1 MALPTVERITNEYL
15 YKNDQVIDN
24 RLNEN
29 LISQKG
35 TTISVDKKE
44 FMKGPGRFVNASD
57 FSIVSAFFTQKNDIV
72 AMNREEAI
80 LSNLAEGEYS
90 KQEILKILGYID
102 SNGKGIN
109 GMFAGANKT
118 LGFYDDGKDDLLERA
133 YVWNSTSYKISDTA
147 RFIINKNG
155 ERRIEGFGIEPGR
168 VDKSGEMIDDFD
180 FVGGGWSNLVNPGL
194 ETVIDPSGIGKTVT
208 ITFTGKIDTYTLT
221 STAFEKEK
229 DKKSYRSLFNGASN
243 YIHLNRL
250 INKLW
255 DSGSIKHLY
264 QGKPIIYG
272 SADEN
277 GKGKNDVIS
286 GTKIIRKILG
296 KEVTIDIS
304 NPKVEKGS
312 LNLLGLS
319 INGSD
324 IIGGTS
330 SASNFAKL
338 DNPLSEY
345 VKNGIAYVTGDGDD
359 RITGTNNNDLFL
371 GGDGNDIL
379 IGKGGDDEL
388 YGGRGNDVLYGD
400 YATDSASSSSS
411 SSTFSTGY
419 TADNNRTFSTSSYSS
434 SSSAS
439 SSSNESS
446 NGAGND
452 ILNGGAGN
460 DILNGGEGYDKYY
473 IGDKDVIIDSD
484 GVGEIHCLRKD
495 YQMKTAEDLK
505 KENERGIHI
514 PRFNPQGLPPGQVF
528 TRLYALHFDFGN
540 GNPNGETNKL
550 FGFLEKVD
558 DGNGSALFTLKD
570 SAEKVIYYFDV
581 EQPRMVDVKRIDK
594 TAFKPYVSTFYWNG
608 LQSRV
613 MTAKRLTI
621 TEADT
626 GHKVVIN
633 NFINGML
640 NIGLTDVEVYDGTHS
655 RIYRNQARQNSGG
668 GWGGN
673 HQAGVR
679 GRGADMDSGSGNS
692 SGSDNSTGTG
702 NRNHGGNPD
711 RSSPNPNRPSP
722 NQGGRHYEVYDPLVL
737 DLDGDGLETL
747 SADGHRGALFDHDGD
762 GIRTATGWLKSDDGF
777 LVYDR
782 NNDGKIN
789 DLTELFSERFASN
802 TPHGFAAL
810 SSLDSNH
817 DGKVDALDEQF
828 SRLKVWRDLNE
839 DGQSSPE
846 ELFTLSQLNI
856 RALYT
861 HFEAQDQWQG
871 GNHLTHL
878 GQYETEEGHRHAMG
892 DINFGYQPF
901 YSQFIDKLT
910 LTEEQKAA
918 INLPGVGNVRDLRE
932 AATLSPKLAEL
943 LSRYRNVTTKA
954 EQQALLP
961 ELIEAWAKTGKGYQ
975 TYGKALAKTTEY
987 SLPTGGSEGHSDS
1000 LSTNDDIQILR
1011 VTPQELE
1018 SIRQA
1023 KHDPAVM
1030 QRFEANKHK
1039 IATLN
1044 TLYHLNIQQ
1053 LYYTTDGDIDYITDK
1068 VNRMYEQTLELAYR
1082 SLLSQTRL
1090 APYFEHLTA
1099 VSQGTTPKTAEKLI
1113 ALFDAKFKQSPEA
1126 ALTDLAEFLSLLPQP
1141 RAWAEGLVL
1150 LQRYTAYAKAQG
1162 IYAAWQRDNQ
1172 ATLNVLTDIG
1182 FRFGSKGT
1190 DAADVFISHDES
1202 STVKGEDGDDTF
1214 IGGKGN
1220 DVLNGSYGAD
1230 TYIFAKGHGQ
1240 DVISEYDT
1248 YQSGKQD
1255 TLRFTDVNYN
1265 DVRFRRENDDLIL
1278 FGYHG
1283 DDRITIRNFYNNDY
1297 YQIENFQ
1304 FADRTLSLEDMRRE
1318 GINFVGTEGEDE
1330 LTDAHDVNEVSFF
1343 TGGKGND
1350 VLDGSYGADTYIF
1363 TKGHGQDV
1371 ISEYDTYQ
1379 SGKQDTLRFT
1389 DVNYNDVRFRREN
1402 DDLILFGYHGND
1414 RITIRNF
1421 YYDDY
1426 YQIENFQ
1433 FADRTL
1439 SLAELKTIGMPL
1451 MGTYGDDE
1459 IQDWDS
1465 NAVIH
1470 GGDGNDRIYAHD
1482 GDDTLIGGKGNDLL
1496 DGSYGADTYIFAKG
1510 HGQDVISEYDTYQ
1523 SGKQDRILFEHIN
1536 RPDELWFSREGDDL
1550 TIKEWHGE
1558 ESLTIKDWYAHEYYQ
1573 VEQIQL
1579 ADGKSLNLSQL
1590 DKLIEAM
1597 AGFERE
1603 RSGDITRMPSNEV
1616 QTYLDKIAV
1625 SSYWG

>member
-1 MALPTVERITNEYL
+1 MNHYNTKVGKDIISIDEMLSKYL
-15 YKNDQVIDN
+15 WNQTKAPSPSELNDDRFI
-24 RLNEN
+24 REN
-29 LISQKG
+29 NVKG
-35 TTISVDKKE
+35 TPLNIDTNTY
-44 FMKGPGRFVNASD
+44 MQTGPGRFVSAADVPLFQDFFNADLAAGTYTHAEIWKKLRPTLKDKVQNLYIKDVSQYYTGIGSPD
-57 FSIVSAFFTQKNDIV
+57 YITRAFIFGSTKFAIDLSQVKYIVNENGKTIQNV
-72 AMNREEAI
+72 
-80 LSNLAEGEYS
+80 
-90 KQEILKILGYID
+90 KILP
-102 SNGKGIN
+102 SQ
-109 GMFAGANKT
+109 
-118 LGFYDDGKDDLLERA
+118 LLSDDPKHKE
-133 YVWNSTSYKISDTA
+133 N
-147 RFIINKNG
+147 
-155 ERRIEGFGIEPGR
+155 
-168 VDKSGEMIDDFD
+168 FD
-180 FVGGGWSNLVNPGL
+180 FEGAGELINFLNSHF
-194 ETVIDPSGIGKTVT
+194 EKVIDPSGIGRLVP
-208 ITFTGKIDTYTLT
+208 IEFTNAQNVQAENINEEQFRQLVNR
-221 STAFEKEK
+221 KELL
-229 DKKSYRSLFNGASN
+229 SY
-243 YIHLNRL
+243 
-250 INKLW
+250 
-255 DSGSIKHLY
+255 D
-264 QGKPIIYG
+264 
-272 SADEN
+272 D
-277 GKGKNDVIS
+277 
-286 GTKIIRKILG
+286 
-296 KEVTIDIS
+296 
-304 NPKVEKGS
+304 
-312 LNLLGLS
+312 S
-319 INGSD
+319 INHAELAAYLLRIEEKIFFSPSTLNKDSEGRRVIYDGQNENEINVEDFLKKLNSLDRISD
-324 IIGGTS
+324 KARAWIKAFTDNAGYSLIGG
-330 SASNFAKL
+330 N
-338 DNPLSEY
+338 
-345 VKNGIAYVTGDGDD
+345 GDD
-359 RITGTNNNDLFL
+359 KLVASKLNDLL
-371 GGDGNDIL
+371 KGGDGNDIL

-434 SSSAS
+434 SSSSASSSSS

-446 NGAGND
+446 NSSGND

-460 DILNGGEGYDKYY
+460 DILNGGKGYDTYY
-473 IGDKDVIIDSD
+473 IGDNDVIIDSD
-484 GVGEIHCLRKD
+484 GVGEIHFLRKD

-505 KENERGIHI
+505 KENDI
-514 PRFNPQGLPPGQVF
+514 NPQGIPPGWEVTQRF
-528 TRLYALHFDFGN
+528 YYRHFDFGN
-540 GNPNGETNKL
+540 DNPNAGTNKL
-550 FGFLEKVD
+550 SGFLEKVD

-570 SAEKVIYYFDV
+570 SAGKVIYYFDV
-581 EQPRMVDVKRIDK
+581 EQPRMVDVKEIGK
-594 TAFKPYVSTFYWNG
+594 TAFKPYVSKFHWNSS

-640 NIGLTDVEVYDGTHS
+640 NIGLTDVEVYDGTYS
-655 RIYRNQARQNSGG
+655 IIYRNQARQNSGG

-679 GRGADMDSGSGNS
+679 GQGTDMDSGSGNS

-711 RSSPNPNRPSP
+711 RSSPSPNQPSP
-722 NQGGRHYEVYDPLVL
+722 NQGGRHYELYDPLVL

-828 SRLKVWRDLNE
+828 GRLKVWRDLNE

-892 DINFGYQPF
+892 DINFAYQPF

-918 INLPGVGNVRDLRE
+918 INLQGVGNVRDLRE

-943 LSRYRNVTTKA
+943 LRRYRNVTTKA

-1090 APYFEHLTA
+1090 APYFERLTA
-1099 VSQGTTPKTAEKLI
+1099 TSQGMTPKTAEKLT

-1150 LQRYTAYAKAQG
+1150 LQRYTAYAKEQG
-1162 IYAAWQRDNQ
+1162 IYADWQRDNQ

-1182 FRFGSKGT
+1182 FRFGSEGT

-1220 DVLNGSYGAD
+1220 DVLDGSYGAD
-1230 TYIFAKGHGQ
+1230 TYIFA
-1240 DVISEYDT
+1240 
-1248 YQSGKQD
+1248 
-1255 TLRFTDVNYN
+1255 
-1265 DVRFRRENDDLIL
+1265 
-1278 FGYHG
+1278 
-1283 DDRITIRNFYNNDY
+1283 
-1297 YQIENFQ
+1297 
-1304 FADRTLSLEDMRRE
+1304 
-1318 GINFVGTEGEDE
+1318 
-1330 LTDAHDVNEVSFF
+1330 
-1343 TGGKGND
+1343 
-1350 VLDGSYGADTYIF
+1350 
-1363 TKGHGQDV
+1363 KGHGQDV

-1439 SLAELKTIGMPL
+1439 SLAELKTIGIPL
-1451 MGTYGDDE
+1451 MGTHGDDE

-1482 GDDTLIGGKGNDLL
+1482 GDDTLIGGKGNDVL

-1510 HGQDVISEYDTYQ
+1510 HGQDVITEYDTYQ

-1536 RPDELWFSREGDDL
+1536 RPDELWFSRQGDDL

-1603 RSGDITRMPSNEV
+1603 HSGDITRMPNNEV

>member
-1 MALPTVERITNEYL
+1 MAHKGDVYDNPHDNLPEGTSFAGHLWYVLHRNGKMVRSAGFAPKESKPRYIGKITPLDEESYINSPASLTIQINKQQFELLNKFGDSSGGELGYNARAMGFDTTL
-15 YKNDQVIDN
+15 YDGARNNCVSYVFKA
-24 RLNEN
+24 LE
-29 LISQKG
+29 LIGYPIGNFDPSL
-35 TTISVDKKE
+35 T
-44 FMKGPGRFVNASD
+44 FPVNA
-57 FSIVSAFFTQKNDIV
+57 FY
-72 AMNREEAI
+72 AI
-80 LSNLAEGEYS
+80 RANLAKYGAIEV
-90 KQEILKILGYID
+90 
-102 SNGKGIN
+102 NGNKLSPLFQIRSLVN
-109 GMFAGANKT
+109 QISPEPYVPAGNN
-118 LGFYDDGKDDLLERA
+118 R
-133 YVWNSTSYKISDTA
+133 NYKITGYDGNSD
-147 RFIINKNG
+147 
-155 ERRIEGFGIEPGR
+155 E
-168 VDKSGEMIDDFD
+168 
-180 FVGGGWSNLVNPGL
+180 
-194 ETVIDPSGIGKTVT
+194 
-208 ITFTGKIDTYTLT
+208 
-221 STAFEKEK
+221 
-229 DKKSYRSLFNGASN
+229 
-243 YIHLNRL
+243 IH
-250 INKLW
+250 
-255 DSGSIKHLY
+255 
-264 QGKPIIYG
+264 
-272 SADEN
+272 
-277 GKGKNDVIS
+277 
-286 GTKIIRKILG
+286 
-296 KEVTIDIS
+296 
-304 NPKVEKGS
+304 
-312 LNLLGLS
+312 
-319 INGSD
+319 
-324 IIGGTS
+324 
-330 SASNFAKL
+330 
-338 DNPLSEY
+338 
-345 VKNGIAYVTGDGDD
+345 
-359 RITGTNNNDLFL
+359 

-419 TADNNRTFSTSSYSS
+419 TADNNRTFSTSSDS

-446 NGAGND
+446 SSSGNND

-460 DILNGGEGYDKYY
+460 DILNGGKGYDKYY

-484 GVGEIHCLRKD
+484 GVGEIHFLRKD

-528 TRLYALHFDFGN
+528 TPLYDLHFDFGN
-540 GNPNGETNKL
+540 GNPNGGTNKL

-581 EQPRMVDVKRIDK
+581 EQPRMVDVKRIGK
-594 TAFKPYVSTFYWNG
+594 TAFKPYVSKSYWNG
-608 LQSRV
+608 GLQSHV

-640 NIGLTDVEVYDGTHS
+640 NIGLTDVEVYDGMYS
-655 RIYRNQARQNSGG
+655 RIYLNQARQNSGG

-673 HQAGVR
+673 HQADVR
-679 GRGADMDSGSGNS
+679 GQGADMDSGSGNSSGNS

-702 NRNHGGNPD
+702 NHNHGGNPD

-747 SADGHRGALFDHDGD
+747 SADDHRGALFDHDGD
-762 GIRTATGWLKSDDGF
+762 GIRTATGWLKADDGF

-871 GNHLTHL
+871 SNHLTHL

-918 INLPGVGNVRDLRE
+918 INLQGVGNVRDLRE

-1090 APYFEHLTA
+1090 APYFERLTA
-1099 VSQGTTPKTAEKLI
+1099 TSQGTTPKTAEKLT

-1150 LQRYTAYAKAQG
+1150 LQRYTAYAKEQG

-1182 FRFGSKGT
+1182 FRFGSEGT

-1220 DVLNGSYGAD
+1220 DVLDGSYGAD

-1255 TLRFTDVNYN
+1255 TLRFTDVNYT
-1265 DVRFRRENDDLIL
+1265 DVRFRRENNDLIL
-1278 FGYHG
+1278 FGYH
-1283 DDRITIRNFYNNDY
+1283 DD
-1297 YQIENFQ
+1297 
-1304 FADRTLSLEDMRRE
+1304 
-1318 GINFVGTEGEDE
+1318 
-1330 LTDAHDVNEVSFF
+1330 
-1343 TGGKGND
+1343 
-1350 VLDGSYGADTYIF
+1350 
-1363 TKGHGQDV
+1363 
-1371 ISEYDTYQ
+1371 
-1379 SGKQDTLRFT
+1379 
-1389 DVNYNDVRFRREN
+1389 
-1402 DDLILFGYHGND
+1402 D

-1439 SLAELKTIGMPL
+1439 SLAELKTIGIPL
-1451 MGTYGDDE
+1451 MGTHGDDE

-1482 GDDTLIGGKGNDLL
+1482 GDDTLIGGKGNDVL

-1536 RPDELWFSREGDDL
+1536 RPDELWFSRQGDDL
-1550 TIKEWHGE
+1550 TIKEWHGK

-1597 AGFERE
+1597 AGFERQH
-1603 RSGDITRMPSNEV
+1603 SGDITRMASNEV

>member
-1 MALPTVERITNEYL
+1 MTLPTIERITNRYL
-15 YKNDQVIDN
+15 YKQDEVIDN
-24 RLNEN
+24 RLDDKI
-29 LISQKG
+29 ISRDESS
-35 TTISVDKKE
+35 IEVDKKE

-229 DKKSYRSLFNGASN
+229 DKKSYWSLFNGASN

-319 INGSD
+319 INGSG

-446 NGAGND
+446 NSSGND

-460 DILNGGEGYDKYY
+460 DILNGGKGYDTYY
-473 IGDKDVIIDSD
+473 IGDNDVIIDSD
-484 GVGEIHCLRKD
+484 GVGEIHFLRKD

-528 TRLYALHFDFGN
+528 TLLYDLHFDFGN
-540 GNPNGETNKL
+540 GNPNGGTNKL

-581 EQPRMVDVKRIDK
+581 EQPRMVDVKRIGK
-594 TAFKPYVSTFYWNG
+594 TAFKPYVSKSYWNG
-608 LQSRV
+608 GLQSHV

-640 NIGLTDVEVYDGTHS
+640 NIGLTDVEVYDGMYS
-655 RIYRNQARQNSGG
+655 RIYLNQARQNSGG

-673 HQAGVR
+673 HQADVR
-679 GRGADMDSGSGNS
+679 GQGADMDSGSGNS

-702 NRNHGGNPD
+702 NHNHGGNPD

-747 SADGHRGALFDHDGD
+747 SADDHRGALFDHDGD
-762 GIRTATGWLKSDDGF
+762 GIRTATGWLKADDGF

-871 GNHLTHL
+871 SNHLTHL

-918 INLPGVGNVRDLRE
+918 INLQGVGNVRDLRE

-987 SLPTGGSEGHSDS
+987 SLPTGGSEDHSDS

-1113 ALFDAKFKQSPEA
+1113 ALFEAKFKQSPEA

-1150 LQRYTAYAKAQG
+1150 LQRYTAYAKEQG

-1182 FRFGSKGT
+1182 FRFGSEGT

-1220 DVLNGSYGAD
+1220 DV
-1230 TYIFAKGHGQ
+1230 
-1240 DVISEYDT
+1240 
-1248 YQSGKQD
+1248 
-1255 TLRFTDVNYN
+1255 
-1265 DVRFRRENDDLIL
+1265 
-1278 FGYHG
+1278 
-1283 DDRITIRNFYNNDY
+1283 
-1297 YQIENFQ
+1297 
-1304 FADRTLSLEDMRRE
+1304 
-1318 GINFVGTEGEDE
+1318 
-1330 LTDAHDVNEVSFF
+1330 
-1343 TGGKGND
+1343 
-1350 VLDGSYGADTYIF
+1350 
-1363 TKGHGQDV
+1363 
-1371 ISEYDTYQ
+1371 
-1379 SGKQDTLRFT
+1379 
-1389 DVNYNDVRFRREN
+1389 
-1402 DDLILFGYHGND
+1402 
-1414 RITIRNF
+1414 
-1421 YYDDY
+1421 
-1426 YQIENFQ
+1426 
-1433 FADRTL
+1433 
-1439 SLAELKTIGMPL
+1439 
-1451 MGTYGDDE
+1451 
-1459 IQDWDS
+1459 
-1465 NAVIH
+1465 
-1470 GGDGNDRIYAHD
+1470 
-1482 GDDTLIGGKGNDLL
+1482 L

-1536 RPDELWFSREGDDL
+1536 RPDELWFSRQGDDL
-1550 TIKEWHGE
+1550 TIKEWHGK

-1603 RSGDITRMPSNEV
+1603 HSGDITRMPSNEV

>member
-1 MALPTVERITNEYL
+1 MSDAKYTVTFRMAHKGDVYDNPHDNLPEGTSFAGHLWYVLHRNGKMVRSAGFAPKESKPRYIGKITPLDEESYINSPASLTIQINKQQFELLNKFGDSSGGELGYNARAMGFDTTL
-15 YKNDQVIDN
+15 YDGARNNCVSYVFKA
-24 RLNEN
+24 LE
-29 LISQKG
+29 LIGYPIGNFDPSL
-35 TTISVDKKE
+35 T
-44 FMKGPGRFVNASD
+44 FPVNA
-57 FSIVSAFFTQKNDIV
+57 FY
-72 AMNREEAI
+72 AI
-80 LSNLAEGEYS
+80 RANLAKYGAIEV
-90 KQEILKILGYID
+90 
-102 SNGKGIN
+102 NGNKLSPLFQIRSLVN
-109 GMFAGANKT
+109 QISPEPYVPAGNN
-118 LGFYDDGKDDLLERA
+118 R
-133 YVWNSTSYKISDTA
+133 NYKITGYDGNSD
-147 RFIINKNG
+147 
-155 ERRIEGFGIEPGR
+155 E
-168 VDKSGEMIDDFD
+168 
-180 FVGGGWSNLVNPGL
+180 
-194 ETVIDPSGIGKTVT
+194 
-208 ITFTGKIDTYTLT
+208 
-221 STAFEKEK
+221 
-229 DKKSYRSLFNGASN
+229 
-243 YIHLNRL
+243 IH
-250 INKLW
+250 
-255 DSGSIKHLY
+255 
-264 QGKPIIYG
+264 
-272 SADEN
+272 
-277 GKGKNDVIS
+277 
-286 GTKIIRKILG
+286 
-296 KEVTIDIS
+296 
-304 NPKVEKGS
+304 
-312 LNLLGLS
+312 
-319 INGSD
+319 
-324 IIGGTS
+324 
-330 SASNFAKL
+330 
-338 DNPLSEY
+338 
-345 VKNGIAYVTGDGDD
+345 
-359 RITGTNNNDLFL
+359 

-419 TADNNRTFSTSSYSS
+419 TADNNRTFSTSSDSSSSSS

-446 NGAGND
+446 SSSGNND

-460 DILNGGEGYDKYY
+460 DILNGGKGYDKYY

-484 GVGEIHCLRKD
+484 GVGEIHFLRKD

-528 TRLYALHFDFGN
+528 TPLYDLHFDFGN
-540 GNPNGETNKL
+540 GNPNGGTNKL

-581 EQPRMVDVKRIDK
+581 EQPRMVDVKRIGK
-594 TAFKPYVSTFYWNG
+594 TAFKPYVSKSYWDS
-608 LQSRV
+608 LQSHV

-640 NIGLTDVEVYDGTHS
+640 NIGLTDVEVYDGMYS
-655 RIYRNQARQNSGG
+655 RIYLNQARQNSGG

-673 HQAGVR
+673 HQADVR
-679 GRGADMDSGSGNS
+679 GQGADMDSGSGNSSGNS

-702 NRNHGGNPD
+702 NHNHGGNPD

-918 INLPGVGNVRDLRE
+918 INLQGVGNVRDLRE

-1090 APYFEHLTA
+1090 VPYFEHLTA
-1099 VSQGTTPKTAEKLI
+1099 TSQGTTPKTAEKLT

-1150 LQRYTAYAKAQG
+1150 LQRYTAYAKEQG

-1182 FRFGSKGT
+1182 FRFGSEGT

-1220 DVLNGSYGAD
+1220 DV
-1230 TYIFAKGHGQ
+1230 
-1240 DVISEYDT
+1240 
-1248 YQSGKQD
+1248 
-1255 TLRFTDVNYN
+1255 
-1265 DVRFRRENDDLIL
+1265 
-1278 FGYHG
+1278 
-1283 DDRITIRNFYNNDY
+1283 
-1297 YQIENFQ
+1297 
-1304 FADRTLSLEDMRRE
+1304 
-1318 GINFVGTEGEDE
+1318 
-1330 LTDAHDVNEVSFF
+1330 
-1343 TGGKGND
+1343 
-1350 VLDGSYGADTYIF
+1350 
-1363 TKGHGQDV
+1363 
-1371 ISEYDTYQ
+1371 
-1379 SGKQDTLRFT
+1379 
-1389 DVNYNDVRFRREN
+1389 
-1402 DDLILFGYHGND
+1402 
-1414 RITIRNF
+1414 
-1421 YYDDY
+1421 
-1426 YQIENFQ
+1426 
-1433 FADRTL
+1433 
-1439 SLAELKTIGMPL
+1439 
-1451 MGTYGDDE
+1451 
-1459 IQDWDS
+1459 
-1465 NAVIH
+1465 
-1470 GGDGNDRIYAHD
+1470 
-1482 GDDTLIGGKGNDLL
+1482 L

-1536 RPDELWFSREGDDL
+1536 RPDELWFSRQGDDL

-1603 RSGDITRMPSNEV
+1603 HSGDITRMASNEV

>member
-1 MALPTVERITNEYL
+1 MSHFNTKIG
-15 YKNDQVIDN
+15 KDI
-24 RLNEN
+24 
-29 LISQKG
+29 
-35 TTISVDKKE
+35 ISVDEMLSKYLWNQTKAPSPSE
-44 FMKGPGRFVNASD
+44 LNDDRFIRENNVKGTPLNIDTNTYMQTGPGRFVSAADVPLFQDFFNADLTPGTYTHAEIWKKLRPTVKIVQNSYTKDVSQYYTGIGSPDYVTRAFIFGSTKFTIDLSQVKYVVSESGKHIQNVKFLPTQLLSD
-57 FSIVSAFFTQKNDIV
+57 LPEHKEN
-72 AMNREEAI
+72 
-80 LSNLAEGEYS
+80 
-90 KQEILKILGYID
+90 
-102 SNGKGIN
+102 
-109 GMFAGANKT
+109 
-118 LGFYDDGKDDLLERA
+118 
-133 YVWNSTSYKISDTA
+133 
-147 RFIINKNG
+147 
-155 ERRIEGFGIEPGR
+155 
-168 VDKSGEMIDDFD
+168 FD
-180 FVGGGWSNLVNPGL
+180 FEGGGKLINLINSHFKK
-194 ETVIDPSGIGKTVT
+194 VIDPSGIGRLVP
-208 ITFTGKIDTYTLT
+208 IEFTNAQNVQAENINQEEFRQLVNRKYLLSFFDLQNYKKLPSYFLEIEEKIFFSPSTLNKD
-221 STAFEKEK
+221 SEGRRVIYDGQNENEINVEDFLKKLNSLDRISDKARAWIKAFT
-229 DKKSYRSLFNGASN
+229 DNAGYSL
-243 YIHLNRL
+243 
-250 INKLW
+250 
-255 DSGSIKHLY
+255 
-264 QGKPIIYG
+264 
-272 SADEN
+272 
-277 GKGKNDVIS
+277 
-286 GTKIIRKILG
+286 
-296 KEVTIDIS
+296 
-304 NPKVEKGS
+304 
-312 LNLLGLS
+312 
-319 INGSD
+319 
-324 IIGGTS
+324 IGG
-330 SASNFAKL
+330 N
-338 DNPLSEY
+338 
-345 VKNGIAYVTGDGDD
+345 GDD
-359 RITGTNNNDLFL
+359 KLVASKLNDLL
-371 GGDGNDIL
+371 KGGDGNDIL

-388 YGGRGNDVLYGD
+388 YGGKGNDVLYGD

-446 NGAGND
+446 NSSGND

-460 DILNGGEGYDKYY
+460 DILNGGKGYDTYY
-473 IGDKDVIIDSD
+473 IGDNDVIIDSD
-484 GVGEIHCLRKD
+484 GVGEIHFLRKD

-528 TRLYALHFDFGN
+528 TLLYDLHFDFGN
-540 GNPNGETNKL
+540 GNPNGGTNKL

-581 EQPRMVDVKRIDK
+581 EQPRMVDVKRIGK
-594 TAFKPYVSTFYWNG
+594 TAFKPYVSKSYWNG
-608 LQSRV
+608 GLQSHV

-640 NIGLTDVEVYDGTHS
+640 NIGLTDVEVYDGMYS
-655 RIYRNQARQNSGG
+655 RIYLNQARQNSGG

-673 HQAGVR
+673 HQADVR
-679 GRGADMDSGSGNS
+679 GQGADMDSGSGNS

-702 NRNHGGNPD
+702 NHNHGGNPD

-747 SADGHRGALFDHDGD
+747 SADDHRGALFDHDGD
-762 GIRTATGWLKSDDGF
+762 GIRTATGWLKADDGF

-871 GNHLTHL
+871 SNHLTHL

-918 INLPGVGNVRDLRE
+918 INLQGVGNVRDLRE

-987 SLPTGGSEGHSDS
+987 SLPTGGSEDHSDS

-1099 VSQGTTPKTAEKLI
+1099 VSQGPTPKTAEKLT

-1150 LQRYTAYAKAQG
+1150 LQRYTAYAKEQG

-1182 FRFGSKGT
+1182 FRFGSEGT

-1220 DVLNGSYGAD
+1220 DVLDGSYGAD

-1265 DVRFRRENDDLIL
+1265 DVRFRRENNDLIL

-1283 DDRITIRNFYNNDY
+1283 NDRITIQNFYNNDY

-1318 GINFVGTEGEDE
+1318 GINFVGTEGDDE
-1330 LTDAHDVNEVSFF
+1330 LTDAHDENEVSFF

-1363 TKGHGQDV
+1363 AKGHGQDV

-1389 DVNYNDVRFRREN
+1389 DVNYTDVRFRREN

-1439 SLAELKTIGMPL
+1439 SLAELKTIGIPL
-1451 MGTYGDDE
+1451 MGTDGDDE

-1482 GDDTLIGGKGNDLL
+1482 GDDTLIGGKGNDVL

-1536 RPDELWFSREGDDL
+1536 RPDELWFSRQGDDL

-1597 AGFERE
+1597 AGFERQH
-1603 RSGDITRMPSNEV
+1603 SGDITRMASNEV

>member
-1 MALPTVERITNEYL
+1 MEEKEMALPTVERITNEYL

-24 RLNEN
+24 RLDEN

-180 FVGGGWSNLVNPGL
+180 FIGGGWSNLVNPGL

-229 DKKSYRSLFNGASN
+229 DKKSYWSLFNGASN

-319 INGSD
+319 INGSS

-400 YATDSASSSSS
+400 YTTD
-411 SSTFSTGY
+411 
-419 TADNNRTFSTSSYSS
+419 
-434 SSSAS
+434 SAS

-446 NGAGND
+446 SGSGNND

-460 DILNGGEGYDKYY
+460 DILNGGKGYDTYY
-473 IGDKDVIIDSD
+473 IGDNDVIIDSD
-484 GVGEIHCLRKD
+484 GVGKIHFLRKD

-528 TRLYALHFDFGN
+528 TLLYDLHFDFGN
-540 GNPNGETNKL
+540 GNPNGGTNKL

-581 EQPRMVDVKRIDK
+581 EQPRMVDVKRIGK
-594 TAFKPYVSTFYWNG
+594 TAFKPYVSKSYWNG
-608 LQSRV
+608 GLQSHV

-640 NIGLTDVEVYDGTHS
+640 NIGLTDVEVYDGMYS
-655 RIYRNQARQNSGG
+655 RIYLNQARQNSGG

-673 HQAGVR
+673 HQADVR
-679 GRGADMDSGSGNS
+679 GQGADMDSGSGNS

-702 NRNHGGNPD
+702 NHNHGGNPD

-722 NQGGRHYEVYDPLVL
+722 NQGGRHYEVYDPLAL
-737 DLDGDGLETL
+737 DLDGD
-747 SADGHRGALFDHDGD
+747 
-762 GIRTATGWLKSDDGF
+762 
-777 LVYDR
+777 
-782 NNDGKIN
+782 
-789 DLTELFSERFASN
+789 
-802 TPHGFAAL
+802 
-810 SSLDSNH
+810 
-817 DGKVDALDEQF
+817 
-828 SRLKVWRDLNE
+828 
-839 DGQSSPE
+839 
-846 ELFTLSQLNI
+846 
-856 RALYT
+856 
-861 HFEAQDQWQG
+861 
-871 GNHLTHL
+871 
-878 GQYETEEGHRHAMG
+878 
-892 DINFGYQPF
+892 
-901 YSQFIDKLT
+901 
-910 LTEEQKAA
+910 
-918 INLPGVGNVRDLRE
+918 
-932 AATLSPKLAEL
+932 
-943 LSRYRNVTTKA
+943 
-954 EQQALLP
+954 
-961 ELIEAWAKTGKGYQ
+961 
-975 TYGKALAKTTEY
+975 
-987 SLPTGGSEGHSDS
+987 
-1000 LSTNDDIQILR
+1000 
-1011 VTPQELE
+1011 
-1018 SIRQA
+1018 
-1023 KHDPAVM
+1023 
-1030 QRFEANKHK
+1030 
-1039 IATLN
+1039 
-1044 TLYHLNIQQ
+1044 
-1053 LYYTTDGDIDYITDK
+1053 
-1068 VNRMYEQTLELAYR
+1068 
-1082 SLLSQTRL
+1082 
-1090 APYFEHLTA
+1090 
-1099 VSQGTTPKTAEKLI
+1099 
-1113 ALFDAKFKQSPEA
+1113 
-1126 ALTDLAEFLSLLPQP
+1126 
-1141 RAWAEGLVL
+1141 
-1150 LQRYTAYAKAQG
+1150 
-1162 IYAAWQRDNQ
+1162 
-1172 ATLNVLTDIG
+1172 
-1182 FRFGSKGT
+1182 
-1190 DAADVFISHDES
+1190 
-1202 STVKGEDGDDTF
+1202 
-1214 IGGKGN
+1214 
-1220 DVLNGSYGAD
+1220 
-1230 TYIFAKGHGQ
+1230 
-1240 DVISEYDT
+1240 
-1248 YQSGKQD
+1248 
-1255 TLRFTDVNYN
+1255 
-1265 DVRFRRENDDLIL
+1265 
-1278 FGYHG
+1278 
-1283 DDRITIRNFYNNDY
+1283 
-1297 YQIENFQ
+1297 
-1304 FADRTLSLEDMRRE
+1304 
-1318 GINFVGTEGEDE
+1318 
-1330 LTDAHDVNEVSFF
+1330 
-1343 TGGKGND
+1343 
-1350 VLDGSYGADTYIF
+1350 
-1363 TKGHGQDV
+1363 
-1371 ISEYDTYQ
+1371 
-1379 SGKQDTLRFT
+1379 
-1389 DVNYNDVRFRREN
+1389 
-1402 DDLILFGYHGND
+1402 
-1414 RITIRNF
+1414 
-1421 YYDDY
+1421 
-1426 YQIENFQ
+1426 
-1433 FADRTL
+1433 
-1439 SLAELKTIGMPL
+1439 
-1451 MGTYGDDE
+1451 
-1459 IQDWDS
+1459 
-1465 NAVIH
+1465 
-1470 GGDGNDRIYAHD
+1470 
-1482 GDDTLIGGKGNDLL
+1482 
-1496 DGSYGADTYIFAKG
+1496 
-1510 HGQDVISEYDTYQ
+1510 
-1523 SGKQDRILFEHIN
+1523 
-1536 RPDELWFSREGDDL
+1536 
-1550 TIKEWHGE
+1550 
-1558 ESLTIKDWYAHEYYQ
+1558 
-1573 VEQIQL
+1573 
-1579 ADGKSLNLSQL
+1579 
-1590 DKLIEAM
+1590 
-1597 AGFERE
+1597 
-1603 RSGDITRMPSNEV
+1603 
-1616 QTYLDKIAV
+1616 
-1625 SSYWG
+1625 

>member
-1 MALPTVERITNEYL
+1 MLSENKAIGVVGNKLLPVQYL
-15 YKNDQVIDN
+15 Y
-24 RLNEN
+24 LPE
-29 LISQKG
+29 
-35 TTISVDKKE
+35 SVEDAYRV
-44 FMKGPGRFVNASD
+44 PD
-57 FSIVSAFFTQKNDIV
+57 T
-72 AMNREEAI
+72 
-80 LSNLAEGEYS
+80 S
-90 KQEILKILGYID
+90 KVR
-102 SNGKGIN
+102 N
-109 GMFAGANKT
+109 
-118 LGFYDDGKDDLLERA
+118 
-133 YVWNSTSYKISDTA
+133 YKITGYDGNSD
-147 RFIINKNG
+147 
-155 ERRIEGFGIEPGR
+155 E
-168 VDKSGEMIDDFD
+168 
-180 FVGGGWSNLVNPGL
+180 
-194 ETVIDPSGIGKTVT
+194 
-208 ITFTGKIDTYTLT
+208 
-221 STAFEKEK
+221 
-229 DKKSYRSLFNGASN
+229 
-243 YIHLNRL
+243 IH
-250 INKLW
+250 
-255 DSGSIKHLY
+255 
-264 QGKPIIYG
+264 
-272 SADEN
+272 
-277 GKGKNDVIS
+277 
-286 GTKIIRKILG
+286 
-296 KEVTIDIS
+296 
-304 NPKVEKGS
+304 
-312 LNLLGLS
+312 
-319 INGSD
+319 
-324 IIGGTS
+324 
-330 SASNFAKL
+330 
-338 DNPLSEY
+338 
-345 VKNGIAYVTGDGDD
+345 
-359 RITGTNNNDLFL
+359 

-379 IGKGGDDEL
+379 IGKGGDDKL

-400 YATDSASSSSS
+400 YTTDSASSSSS

-419 TADNNRTFSTSSYSS
+419 TADNNRTFSTSSDSSSSS

-446 NGAGND
+446 NSSGNND

-460 DILNGGEGYDKYY
+460 DILNGGKGYDTYY
-473 IGDKDVIIDSD
+473 IGDNDVIIDSD
-484 GVGEIHCLRKD
+484 GVGEIHFLRKD

-528 TRLYALHFDFGN
+528 TLLYDLHFDFGN
-540 GNPNGETNKL
+540 GNPNGGTNKL

-581 EQPRMVDVKRIDK
+581 EQPRMVDVKKIDK
-594 TAFKPYVSTFYWNG
+594 TAFKPYVSKSYWNG
-608 LQSRV
+608 GLQSHV

-640 NIGLTDVEVYDGTHS
+640 NIGLTDVEVYDGMYS
-655 RIYRNQARQNSGG
+655 RIYLNQARQNSGG

-679 GRGADMDSGSGNS
+679 GQGTDMDSGSGNS

-722 NQGGRHYEVYDPLVL
+722 NQGGRHYEVYDPLAL

-747 SADGHRGALFDHDGD
+747 SADGYRGALFDHDGD
-762 GIRTATGWLKSDDGF
+762 GVRTATGWLKSDDGF

-918 INLPGVGNVRDLRE
+918 INLQGVGNVRDLRE

-987 SLPTGGSEGHSDS
+987 SLPTGGNGGHSDS

-1255 TLRFTDVNYN
+1255 TLRFTDVNYT
-1265 DVRFRRENDDLIL
+1265 DVRFRRENNDLIL
-1278 FGYHG
+1278 FGYHD

-1318 GINFVGTEGEDE
+1318 GISFVGTEGDDE
-1330 LTDAHDVNEVSFF
+1330 LTDAHDENEVSFF

-1363 TKGHGQDV
+1363 AKGHGQDV
-1371 ISEYDTYQ
+1371 ITEYDTYQ

-1389 DVNYNDVRFRREN
+1389 DVNYADVRFRREN
-1402 DDLILFGYHGND
+1402 NDLILFGYHGDD
-1414 RITIRNF
+1414 RITIRSF
-1421 YYDDY
+1421 YNNDY

-1451 MGTYGDDE
+1451 MGTDGDDE

-1482 GDDTLIGGKGNDLL
+1482 GDDTLIGGKGNDVL

-1510 HGQDVISEYDTYQ
+1510 HGQDVISEYDTYQSGKQDTLRFTDVNYTDVRFRRENNDLILFGYHDDDRITIRNFYNNDYYQIENFQFADRTLSLEDMRREGISFVGTEGDDELTDAHDENEVSFFTGGKGNDVLDGSYGADTYIFAKGHGQDVITEYDTYQ

>member
-1 MALPTVERITNEYL
+1 MNHYNTKVGKDIISIDEMLSKYLWNQTKAPTPSDLKDERFI
-15 YKNDQVIDN
+15 
-24 RLNEN
+24 REN
-29 LISQKG
+29 NVKG
-35 TTISVDKKE
+35 TPLNIDTNTY
-44 FMKGPGRFVNASD
+44 MQTGPGRFVSAADVPLFQDFFNSD
-57 FSIVSAFFTQKNDIV
+57 LPAGTYTHDEIWKKL
-72 AMNREEAI
+72 RP
-80 LSNLAEGEYS
+80 
-90 KQEILKILGYID
+90 ILKDKVQNLYIKD
-102 SNGKGIN
+102 VSQYYTGIGSPDYITRAFIFGSTKFAIDLSQVKYIVNENGKTIQN
-109 GMFAGANKT
+109 VKFLPAQ
-118 LGFYDDGKDDLLERA
+118 LL
-133 YVWNSTSYKISDTA
+133 SDNTKHKEN
-147 RFIINKNG
+147 FDF
-155 ERRIEGFGIEPGR
+155 EG
-168 VDKSGEMIDDFD
+168 SGELINFLNSH
-180 FVGGGWSNLVNPGL
+180 F
-194 ETVIDPSGIGKTVT
+194 EKVIDPSGIGRLVP
-208 ITFTGKIDTYTLT
+208 IEFTNAQNVQAENINEEQFRQLVNRKELLSYDDSISYAELAAYLLRIEEKIFFSPSTLNKD
-221 STAFEKEK
+221 SEGRRVIYDGQNKDEINVEDFLKKLNSLDRISDKARAWIKAFT
-229 DKKSYRSLFNGASN
+229 DNAGYSL
-243 YIHLNRL
+243 
-250 INKLW
+250 
-255 DSGSIKHLY
+255 
-264 QGKPIIYG
+264 
-272 SADEN
+272 
-277 GKGKNDVIS
+277 
-286 GTKIIRKILG
+286 
-296 KEVTIDIS
+296 
-304 NPKVEKGS
+304 
-312 LNLLGLS
+312 
-319 INGSD
+319 
-324 IIGGTS
+324 IGG
-330 SASNFAKL
+330 N
-338 DNPLSEY
+338 
-345 VKNGIAYVTGDGDD
+345 GDD
-359 RITGTNNNDLFL
+359 KLVASKLNDLL
-371 GGDGNDIL
+371 KGGDGNDIL

-446 NGAGND
+446 NSSGND

-460 DILNGGEGYDKYY
+460 DILNGGKGYDTYY
-473 IGDKDVIIDSD
+473 IGDNDVIIDSD
-484 GVGEIHCLRKD
+484 GVGEIHFLRKD
-495 YQMKTAEDLK
+495 YQMKTAEDLN

-528 TRLYALHFDFGN
+528 TPLYDLHFDFGN
-540 GNPNGETNKL
+540 GNPNGGTNKL

-581 EQPRMVDVKRIDK
+581 EQPRMVDVKRIGK
-594 TAFKPYVSTFYWNG
+594 TAFKPYVSKSYWNG
-608 LQSRV
+608 GLQSHV

-640 NIGLTDVEVYDGTHS
+640 NIGLTDVEVYDGMYS
-655 RIYRNQARQNSGG
+655 RIYLNQARQNSGG

-673 HQAGVR
+673 HQADVR
-679 GRGADMDSGSGNS
+679 GQGADMDSGSGNS

-702 NRNHGGNPD
+702 NHNHGGNPD

-722 NQGGRHYEVYDPLVL
+722 NQGGRHYEVYDPLAL

-747 SADGHRGALFDHDGD
+747 SADGYRGALFDHDGD
-762 GIRTATGWLKSDDGF
+762 GVRTATGWLKSDDGF

-918 INLPGVGNVRDLRE
+918 INLQGVGNVRDLRE

-1090 APYFEHLTA
+1090 APYFERLTA
-1099 VSQGTTPKTAEKLI
+1099 TSQGTTPKTAEKLT

-1150 LQRYTAYAKAQG
+1150 LQRYTAYAKEQG

-1182 FRFGSKGT
+1182 FRFGSEGT
-1190 DAADVFISHDES
+1190 DAADVLISHDES

-1255 TLRFTDVNYN
+1255 TLRFTDVNYT
-1265 DVRFRRENDDLIL
+1265 DVRFRRENNDLIL

-1283 DDRITIRNFYNNDY
+1283 DDRITIRSFYNNDY

-1304 FADRTLSLEDMRRE
+1304 FADRTLSLD
-1318 GINFVGTEGEDE
+1318 
-1330 LTDAHDVNEVSFF
+1330 
-1343 TGGKGND
+1343 
-1350 VLDGSYGADTYIF
+1350 
-1363 TKGHGQDV
+1363 
-1371 ISEYDTYQ
+1371 
-1379 SGKQDTLRFT
+1379 
-1389 DVNYNDVRFRREN
+1389 
-1402 DDLILFGYHGND
+1402 
-1414 RITIRNF
+1414 
-1421 YYDDY
+1421 
-1426 YQIENFQ
+1426 
-1433 FADRTL
+1433 
-1439 SLAELKTIGMPL
+1439 ELKTIGIPL
-1451 MGTYGDDE
+1451 MGTDGDDE

-1482 GDDTLIGGKGNDLL
+1482 GDDTLIGGKGNDVL

-1536 RPDELWFSREGDDL
+1536 RPDELWFSRQGDDL

-1597 AGFERE
+1597 AGFESE
-1603 RSGDITRMPSNEV
+1603 HSGDITRMPSNEV

>member
-24 RLNEN
+24 RLDEN

-180 FVGGGWSNLVNPGL
+180 FIGGGWSNLVNPGL

-229 DKKSYRSLFNGASN
+229 DKKSYWSLFNGASN

-319 INGSD
+319 INGSG

-446 NGAGND
+446 NSSGND

-484 GVGEIHCLRKD
+484 GLGEIRFLNKV
-495 YQMKTAEDLK
+495 YQVRPETESSSKHIITGYDEEAKRLPTSFIY
-505 KENERGIHI
+505 KEN
-514 PRFNPQGLPPGQVF
+514 
-528 TRLYALHFDFGN
+528 D
-540 GNPNGETNKL
+540 
-550 FGFLEKVD
+550 
-558 DGNGSALFTLKD
+558 
-570 SAEKVIYYFDV
+570 KVIYRFEAEGASFV
-581 EQPRMVDVKRIDK
+581 SAKSLGK
-594 TAFKPYVSTFYWNG
+594 TAYE
-608 LQSRV
+608 LQSHYLWDEDRNEEV
-613 MTAKRLTI
+613 VWTAKRLMI
-621 TEADT
+621 TEVET
-626 GHKVVIN
+626 GHQAVIN
-633 NFINGML
+633 NFVNGML
-640 NIGLTDVEVYDGTHS
+640 GIQLETQQPYPSDPYYINIPGQPGR
-655 RIYRNQARQNSGG
+655 RIWY
-668 GWGGN
+668 WGGN
-673 HQAGVR
+673 KHR
-679 GRGADMDSGSGNS
+679 YLRDDGRDLNS
-692 SGSDNSTGTG
+692 PGDKNSDY
-702 NRNHGGNPD
+702 HGGNGNGNGNGNDGHHDNPNEGRTPD
-711 RSSPNPNRPSP
+711 DNRPSP
-722 NQGGRHYEVYDPLVL
+722 NKGGRGYEVYDPLAL

-817 DGKVDALDEQF
+817 DGKVDVLDEQF

-846 ELFTLSQLNI
+846 ELFTLNQLNI

-943 LSRYRNVTTKA
+943 LRRYRNVTTKA

-987 SLPTGGSEGHSDS
+987 SLPTGESEGHSDS

-1018 SIRQA
+1018 SIRQD

-1090 APYFEHLTA
+1090 APYFERLTA
-1099 VSQGTTPKTAEKLI
+1099 TSQGMTPKTAEKLT

-1150 LQRYTAYAKAQG
+1150 LQRYTAYAKEQG

-1182 FRFGSKGT
+1182 FRFGSEGT
-1190 DAADVFISHDES
+1190 DAADVFISYDES

-1220 DVLNGSYGAD
+1220 DVLDGSYGAD

-1248 YQSGKQD
+1248 YQSGK
-1255 TLRFTDVNYN
+1255 R
-1265 DVRFRRENDDLIL
+1265 
-1278 FGYHG
+1278 
-1283 DDRITIRNFYNNDY
+1283 
-1297 YQIENFQ
+1297 
-1304 FADRTLSLEDMRRE
+1304 
-1318 GINFVGTEGEDE
+1318 
-1330 LTDAHDVNEVSFF
+1330 
-1343 TGGKGND
+1343 
-1350 VLDGSYGADTYIF
+1350 
-1363 TKGHGQDV
+1363 
-1371 ISEYDTYQ
+1371 
-1379 SGKQDTLRFT
+1379 DTLRFT

-1421 YYDDY
+1421 YSNDY

-1451 MGTYGDDE
+1451 MGTHGDDE

-1470 GGDGNDRIYAHD
+1470 GGDGNDRIYARD
-1482 GDDTLIGGKGNDLL
+1482 GDDTLIGGKGNDVL

-1510 HGQDVISEYDTYQ
+1510 HGQDVITEYDTYQ

-1536 RPDELWFSREGDDL
+1536 RPDELWFSRQGDDL
-1550 TIKEWHGE
+1550 TIKEWHGK

-1603 RSGDITRMPSNEV
+1603 HSGDITRMASNEV

>member
-1 MALPTVERITNEYL
+1 MIHFNTKIG
-15 YKNDQVIDN
+15 KDI
-24 RLNEN
+24 
-29 LISQKG
+29 
-35 TTISVDKKE
+35 ISVDEMLSKYLWNQTKAPSPSE
-44 FMKGPGRFVNASD
+44 LNDDRFIRENNVKGTPLNIDTNTYMQTGPGRFVSAADVPLFQDFFNADLTPGTYTHAEIWKKLRPTVKIVQNSYTKDVSQYYTGIGSPDYVTRAFIFGSTKFTIDLSQVKYVVSESGKHIQNVKFLPTQLLSD
-57 FSIVSAFFTQKNDIV
+57 LPEHKEN
-72 AMNREEAI
+72 
-80 LSNLAEGEYS
+80 
-90 KQEILKILGYID
+90 
-102 SNGKGIN
+102 
-109 GMFAGANKT
+109 
-118 LGFYDDGKDDLLERA
+118 
-133 YVWNSTSYKISDTA
+133 
-147 RFIINKNG
+147 
-155 ERRIEGFGIEPGR
+155 
-168 VDKSGEMIDDFD
+168 FD
-180 FVGGGWSNLVNPGL
+180 FEGGGKLINFINSHFKK
-194 ETVIDPSGIGKTVT
+194 VIDPSGIGRLVP
-208 ITFTGKIDTYTLT
+208 IEFTNAQNVQAENINQEEFRQLVNRKYLLSFFDLQNYKKLPSYFLEIEEKIFFSPSTLNKD
-221 STAFEKEK
+221 SEGRRVIYDGQNENEINVEDFLKKLNSLDRISDKARAWIKAFT
-229 DKKSYRSLFNGASN
+229 DNAGYSL
-243 YIHLNRL
+243 
-250 INKLW
+250 
-255 DSGSIKHLY
+255 
-264 QGKPIIYG
+264 
-272 SADEN
+272 
-277 GKGKNDVIS
+277 
-286 GTKIIRKILG
+286 
-296 KEVTIDIS
+296 
-304 NPKVEKGS
+304 
-312 LNLLGLS
+312 
-319 INGSD
+319 
-324 IIGGTS
+324 IGG
-330 SASNFAKL
+330 N
-338 DNPLSEY
+338 
-345 VKNGIAYVTGDGDD
+345 GDD
-359 RITGTNNNDLFL
+359 KLVASKLNDLL
-371 GGDGNDIL
+371 KGGDGNDIL

-411 SSTFSTGY
+411 SPTFSTGY

-446 NGAGND
+446 NSSGND

-460 DILNGGEGYDKYY
+460 DILNGGKGYDTYY
-473 IGDKDVIIDSD
+473 IGDNDVIIDSD
-484 GVGEIHCLRKD
+484 GVGEIHFLRKD

-528 TRLYALHFDFGN
+528 TLLYDLHFDFGN
-540 GNPNGETNKL
+540 GNPNGGTNKL

-581 EQPRMVDVKRIDK
+581 EQPRMVDVKRIGK
-594 TAFKPYVSTFYWNG
+594 TAFKPYVSKSYWNG
-608 LQSRV
+608 GLQSHV

-640 NIGLTDVEVYDGTHS
+640 NIGLTDVEVYDGMYS
-655 RIYRNQARQNSGG
+655 RIYLNQARQNSGG

-673 HQAGVR
+673 HQADVR
-679 GRGADMDSGSGNS
+679 GQGADMDSGSGNS

-702 NRNHGGNPD
+702 NHNHGGNPD

-722 NQGGRHYEVYDPLVL
+722 NQGGRHYEVYDPLAL

-747 SADGHRGALFDHDGD
+747 SADGYRGALFDHDGD
-762 GIRTATGWLKSDDGF
+762 GVRTATGWLKSDDGF

-871 GNHLTHL
+871 SNHLTHL

-918 INLPGVGNVRDLRE
+918 INLQGVGNVRDLRE

-987 SLPTGGSEGHSDS
+987 SLPTGGSEDHSDS

-1068 VNRMYEQTLELAYR
+1068 VNHMYEQTLELAYR

-1090 APYFEHLTA
+1090 ASYFERLTA
-1099 VSQGTTPKTAEKLI
+1099 TSQGTTPKTAEKLT

-1150 LQRYTAYAKAQG
+1150 LQRYTAYAKEQG

-1182 FRFGSKGT
+1182 FRFGSEGT

-1220 DVLNGSYGAD
+1220 DVLDGSYGAD

-1265 DVRFRRENDDLIL
+1265 DVRFRRENNDLIM
-1278 FGYHG
+1278 FGYHV
-1283 DDRITIRNFYNNDY
+1283 ND
-1297 YQIENFQ
+1297 Q
-1304 FADRTLSLEDMRRE
+1304 
-1318 GINFVGTEGEDE
+1318 
-1330 LTDAHDVNEVSFF
+1330 
-1343 TGGKGND
+1343 
-1350 VLDGSYGADTYIF
+1350 
-1363 TKGHGQDV
+1363 
-1371 ISEYDTYQ
+1371 
-1379 SGKQDTLRFT
+1379 
-1389 DVNYNDVRFRREN
+1389 
-1402 DDLILFGYHGND
+1402 
-1414 RITIRNF
+1414 ITIRNF
-1421 YYDDY
+1421 YYNDY

-1451 MGTYGDDE
+1451 MGTHGDDE
-1459 IQDWDS
+1459 IQDWNS

-1482 GDDTLIGGKGNDLL
+1482 GDDTLIGGKGNDVL

-1536 RPDELWFSREGDDL
+1536 RPDELWFSRQGDDL

-1597 AGFERE
+1597 AGFERQH
-1603 RSGDITRMPSNEV
+1603 SGDITRMASNEV

>member
-1 MALPTVERITNEYL
+1 M
-15 YKNDQVIDN
+15 
-24 RLNEN
+24 
-29 LISQKG
+29 
-35 TTISVDKKE
+35 
-44 FMKGPGRFVNASD
+44 
-57 FSIVSAFFTQKNDIV
+57 
-72 AMNREEAI
+72 
-80 LSNLAEGEYS
+80 
-90 KQEILKILGYID
+90 
-102 SNGKGIN
+102 
-109 GMFAGANKT
+109 
-118 LGFYDDGKDDLLERA
+118 
-133 YVWNSTSYKISDTA
+133 
-147 RFIINKNG
+147 
-155 ERRIEGFGIEPGR
+155 
-168 VDKSGEMIDDFD
+168 
-180 FVGGGWSNLVNPGL
+180 
-194 ETVIDPSGIGKTVT
+194 
-208 ITFTGKIDTYTLT
+208 
-221 STAFEKEK
+221 
-229 DKKSYRSLFNGASN
+229 
-243 YIHLNRL
+243 
-250 INKLW
+250 
-255 DSGSIKHLY
+255 
-264 QGKPIIYG
+264 
-272 SADEN
+272 
-277 GKGKNDVIS
+277 
-286 GTKIIRKILG
+286 
-296 KEVTIDIS
+296 
-304 NPKVEKGS
+304 
-312 LNLLGLS
+312 
-319 INGSD
+319 
-324 IIGGTS
+324 
-330 SASNFAKL
+330 
-338 DNPLSEY
+338 
-345 VKNGIAYVTGDGDD
+345 
-359 RITGTNNNDLFL
+359 
-371 GGDGNDIL
+371 
-379 IGKGGDDEL
+379 
-388 YGGRGNDVLYGD
+388 
-400 YATDSASSSSS
+400 
-411 SSTFSTGY
+411 
-419 TADNNRTFSTSSYSS
+419 
-434 SSSAS
+434 
-439 SSSNESS
+439 
-446 NGAGND
+446 
-452 ILNGGAGN
+452 
-460 DILNGGEGYDKYY
+460 
-473 IGDKDVIIDSD
+473 
-484 GVGEIHCLRKD
+484 
-495 YQMKTAEDLK
+495 
-505 KENERGIHI
+505 
-514 PRFNPQGLPPGQVF
+514 
-528 TRLYALHFDFGN
+528 
-540 GNPNGETNKL
+540 
-550 FGFLEKVD
+550 
-558 DGNGSALFTLKD
+558 
-570 SAEKVIYYFDV
+570 
-581 EQPRMVDVKRIDK
+581 
-594 TAFKPYVSTFYWNG
+594 
-608 LQSRV
+608 
-613 MTAKRLTI
+613 
-621 TEADT
+621 
-626 GHKVVIN
+626 
-633 NFINGML
+633 
-640 NIGLTDVEVYDGTHS
+640 
-655 RIYRNQARQNSGG
+655 
-668 GWGGN
+668 
-673 HQAGVR
+673 
-679 GRGADMDSGSGNS
+679 
-692 SGSDNSTGTG
+692 
-702 NRNHGGNPD
+702 
-711 RSSPNPNRPSP
+711 
-722 NQGGRHYEVYDPLVL
+722 
-737 DLDGDGLETL
+737 
-747 SADGHRGALFDHDGD
+747 
-762 GIRTATGWLKSDDGF
+762 
-777 LVYDR
+777 
-782 NNDGKIN
+782 
-789 DLTELFSERFASN
+789 
-802 TPHGFAAL
+802 
-810 SSLDSNH
+810 
-817 DGKVDALDEQF
+817 DALDEQF

-943 LSRYRNVTTKA
+943 LRRYRNVTTKA

-1018 SIRQA
+1018 NIRQA

-1090 APYFEHLTA
+1090 APYFERLTA
-1099 VSQGTTPKTAEKLI
+1099 TSQGTTPKTAEKLT

-1150 LQRYTAYAKAQG
+1150 LQRYTAYAKEQG
-1162 IYAAWQRDNQ
+1162 IYADWQRDNQ

-1182 FRFGSKGT
+1182 FRFGSEGT

-1202 STVKGEDGDDTF
+1202 STMKGEDGDDTF
-1214 IGGKGN
+1214 ISGKGN
-1220 DVLNGSYGAD
+1220 DVLDGSYGAD

-1283 DDRITIRNFYNNDY
+1283 NDQITIQNFYNNDY

-1318 GINFVGTEGEDE
+1318 GINFVGTEGDDE
-1330 LTDAHDVNEVSFF
+1330 LTDAHDENEVSFF

-1363 TKGHGQDV
+1363 AKGHGQDV

-1451 MGTYGDDE
+1451 MGTDGDDE

-1482 GDDTLIGGKGNDLL
+1482 GDDTLIGGKGNDVLDGSYGADTYIFAKGHGQDVISEYDTYQSGKQDTLRFTDVNYNDVRFRRENDDLILFGYHGNDRITIRNFYYDDYYQIENFQFADRTLSLAELKTIGMPLMGTDGDDEIQDWDSNAVIHGGDGNDRIYAHDGDDTLIGGKGNDVLDGSYGADTYIFAKGHGQDVISEYDTYQSGKQDTLRFTDVNYNDVRFRRENNDLILFGYHGNDQITIQNFYNNDYYQIENFQFADRTLSLEDMRREGINFVGTEGDDELTDAHDENEVSFFTGGKGNDVLDGSYGADTYIFAKGHGQDVISEYDTYQSGKQDTLRFTDVNYNDVRFRRENDDLILFGYHGNDRITIRNFYYDDYYQIENFQFADRTLSLAELKTIGMPLMGTDGDDEIQDWDSNAVIHGGDGNDRIYAHDGDDTLIGGKGNDVL

-1536 RPDELWFSREGDDL
+1536 RPDELWFSRQGDDL

-1597 AGFERE
+1597 AGFERQH
-1603 RSGDITRMPSNEV
+1603 SGDITRMPSNEV

>member
-1 MALPTVERITNEYL
+1 MSDAKYTVTFRMAHKGDVYDNPHDNLPEGTSFAGHLWYVLHRNGKMVRSAGFAPKESKPRYIGKITPLDEESYINSPASLTIQINKQQFELLNKFGDSSGGELGYNARAMGFDTTL
-15 YKNDQVIDN
+15 YDGARNNCVSYVFKA
-24 RLNEN
+24 LE
-29 LISQKG
+29 LIGYPIGNFDPSL
-35 TTISVDKKE
+35 T
-44 FMKGPGRFVNASD
+44 FPVNA
-57 FSIVSAFFTQKNDIV
+57 FY
-72 AMNREEAI
+72 AI
-80 LSNLAEGEYS
+80 RANLAKYGAIEV
-90 KQEILKILGYID
+90 
-102 SNGKGIN
+102 NGNKLSPLFQIRSLVN
-109 GMFAGANKT
+109 QISPEPYVPAGNN
-118 LGFYDDGKDDLLERA
+118 R
-133 YVWNSTSYKISDTA
+133 NYKITGYDGNSD
-147 RFIINKNG
+147 
-155 ERRIEGFGIEPGR
+155 E
-168 VDKSGEMIDDFD
+168 
-180 FVGGGWSNLVNPGL
+180 
-194 ETVIDPSGIGKTVT
+194 
-208 ITFTGKIDTYTLT
+208 
-221 STAFEKEK
+221 
-229 DKKSYRSLFNGASN
+229 
-243 YIHLNRL
+243 IH
-250 INKLW
+250 
-255 DSGSIKHLY
+255 
-264 QGKPIIYG
+264 
-272 SADEN
+272 
-277 GKGKNDVIS
+277 
-286 GTKIIRKILG
+286 
-296 KEVTIDIS
+296 
-304 NPKVEKGS
+304 
-312 LNLLGLS
+312 
-319 INGSD
+319 
-324 IIGGTS
+324 
-330 SASNFAKL
+330 
-338 DNPLSEY
+338 
-345 VKNGIAYVTGDGDD
+345 
-359 RITGTNNNDLFL
+359 

-419 TADNNRTFSTSSYSS
+419 TADNNRTFSTSSDS

-446 NGAGND
+446 SSSGNND

-460 DILNGGEGYDKYY
+460 DILNGGKGYDTYY
-473 IGDKDVIIDSD
+473 IGDNDVIIDSD
-484 GVGEIHCLRKD
+484 GVGEIHFLRKD
-495 YQMKTAEDLK
+495 YQMKTAEDLN

-528 TRLYALHFDFGN
+528 TPLYDLHFDFGN
-540 GNPNGETNKL
+540 GNPNGGTNKL

-581 EQPRMVDVKRIDK
+581 EQPRMVDVKRIGK
-594 TAFKPYVSTFYWNG
+594 TAFKPYVSKSYWNG
-608 LQSRV
+608 GLQSHV

-640 NIGLTDVEVYDGTHS
+640 NIGLTDVEVYDGMYS
-655 RIYRNQARQNSGG
+655 RIYLNQARQNSGG

-673 HQAGVR
+673 HQADVR
-679 GRGADMDSGSGNS
+679 GQGADMDSGSGNS

-711 RSSPNPNRPSP
+711 RSSPNPNQPSP
-722 NQGGRHYEVYDPLVL
+722 NQGGRHYELYDPLVL

-987 SLPTGGSEGHSDS
+987 SLPTGGNGGHSDS

-1011 VTPQELE
+1011 VTPRELE
-1018 SIRQA
+1018 NIRQA

-1099 VSQGTTPKTAEKLI
+1099 VSQGPTPKTAEKLI

-1202 STVKGEDGDDTF
+1202 STMKGEDGDDTF
-1214 IGGKGN
+1214 ISGKGN
-1220 DVLNGSYGAD
+1220 DVLDGSYGAD

-1265 DVRFRRENDDLIL
+1265 DVRFRRENNDLIL

-1283 DDRITIRNFYNNDY
+1283 NDRITIQNFYNNDY

-1304 FADRTLSLEDMRRE
+1304 FADRALSLEDMRRE
-1318 GINFVGTEGEDE
+1318 GINFVGTEGDDE
-1330 LTDAHDVNEVSFF
+1330 LTDAHDENEVSFF

-1363 TKGHGQDV
+1363 AKGHGQDV
-1371 ISEYDTYQ
+1371 ITEYDTYQ

-1451 MGTYGDDE
+1451 MGTDGDDE

-1482 GDDTLIGGKGNDLL
+1482 GDDTLIGGKGNDVL

-1510 HGQDVISEYDTYQ
+1510 HGQDVITEYDTYQ

-1536 RPDELWFSREGDDL
+1536 RPDELWFSRQGDDL
-1550 TIKEWHGE
+1550 TIKEWHGK

-1597 AGFERE
+1597 AGFERQH
-1603 RSGDITRMPSNEV
+1603 SGDITRMPSNEV

>member
-1 MALPTVERITNEYL
+1 MALSTIEYITNRYL
-15 YKNDQVIDN
+15 YKQDDVINN
-24 RLNEN
+24 RLDDEII
-29 LISQKG
+29 LLKKYSIA
-35 TTISVDKKE
+35 VDKKE

-229 DKKSYRSLFNGASN
+229 DKKSYWSLFNGASN

-319 INGSD
+319 INGSG

-439 SSSNESS
+439 SSSSSNESS
-446 NGAGND
+446 NSSGND

-460 DILNGGEGYDKYY
+460 DILNGGKGYDTYY
-473 IGDKDVIIDSD
+473 IGDNDVIIDSD
-484 GVGEIHCLRKD
+484 GVGEIHFLRKD

-528 TRLYALHFDFGN
+528 TRLYDLHFNFGN
-540 GNPNGETNKL
+540 GNPNGGTNKL

-581 EQPRMVDVKRIDK
+581 EQPRMVDVKRIGK
-594 TAFKPYVSTFYWNG
+594 TAFKPYVSEFYWNG

-640 NIGLTDVEVYDGTHS
+640 NIGLTDVEAYDGTYS
-655 RIYRNQARQNSGG
+655 IIYRNQARQNSGG

-679 GRGADMDSGSGNS
+679 GQGTDMDSGSGNSSGNS

-711 RSSPNPNRPSP
+711 RSSPNPNQPSP
-722 NQGGRHYEVYDPLVL
+722 NQGGRHYELYDPLVL

-918 INLPGVGNVRDLRE
+918 INLQGVGNVRDLRE

-987 SLPTGGSEGHSDS
+987 SLPTGGNGGHSDS

-1011 VTPQELE
+1011 VTPRELE
-1018 SIRQA
+1018 NIRQA

-1099 VSQGTTPKTAEKLI
+1099 VSQGPTPKTAEKLI

-1220 DVLNGSYGAD
+1220 DVLDGSYGAD

-1255 TLRFTDVNYN
+1255 TLRFTDVNYT
-1265 DVRFRRENDDLIL
+1265 DVRFRRENNDLIL
-1278 FGYHG
+1278 FGYHD

-1304 FADRTLSLEDMRRE
+1304 FADRTLSLD
-1318 GINFVGTEGEDE
+1318 
-1330 LTDAHDVNEVSFF
+1330 
-1343 TGGKGND
+1343 
-1350 VLDGSYGADTYIF
+1350 
-1363 TKGHGQDV
+1363 
-1371 ISEYDTYQ
+1371 
-1379 SGKQDTLRFT
+1379 
-1389 DVNYNDVRFRREN
+1389 
-1402 DDLILFGYHGND
+1402 
-1414 RITIRNF
+1414 
-1421 YYDDY
+1421 
-1426 YQIENFQ
+1426 
-1433 FADRTL
+1433 
-1439 SLAELKTIGMPL
+1439 ELKTIGIPL
-1451 MGTYGDDE
+1451 MGTDGDDE

-1482 GDDTLIGGKGNDLL
+1482 GDDTLIGGKGNDVL

-1523 SGKQDRILFEHIN
+1523 SGKQDTLRF
-1536 RPDELWFSREGDDL
+1536 
-1550 TIKEWHGE
+1550 
-1558 ESLTIKDWYAHEYYQ
+1558 
-1573 VEQIQL
+1573 
-1579 ADGKSLNLSQL
+1579 
-1590 DKLIEAM
+1590 
-1597 AGFERE
+1597 
-1603 RSGDITRMPSNEV
+1603 
-1616 QTYLDKIAV
+1616 
-1625 SSYWG
+1625 

>member
-1 MALPTVERITNEYL
+1 MGLPTIESITNRYL
-15 YKNDQVIDN
+15 YKQDEIVDN
-24 RLNEN
+24 RLNER
-29 LISQKG
+29 IIDGKSGKP
-35 TTISVDKKE
+35 ISVDKSE
-44 FMKGPGRFVNASD
+44 FMKGPGRFITAAD
-57 FSIVSAFFTQKNDIV
+57 FSLISKFFIMEGASGITEP
-72 AMNREEAI
+72 REEAFFA
-80 LSNLAEGEYS
+80 NLGEGRYTKAEIFER
-90 KQEILKILGYID
+90 LGYTQ
-102 SNGKGIN
+102 NGKAVN
-109 GMFAGANKT
+109 RMYAGAKQT

-133 YVWNSTSYKISDTA
+133 YIWNSTSFKISDNA
-147 RFIINKNG
+147 VFVVDKNG
-155 ERRIEGFGIEPGR
+155 NRTIENFGIEPAK
-168 VDKSGEMIDDFD
+168 DEDFD
-180 FVGGGWSNLVNPGL
+180 FKGGFFSNLVNPIL
-194 ETVIDPSGIGKTVT
+194 EAMIDPSGIGKKVN
-208 ITFTGKIDTYTLT
+208 IEFTGKIETNTLT
-221 STAFEKEK
+221 REKFFAEK
-229 DKKSYRSLFNGASN
+229 SKKSAFSLVNALEVN
-243 YIHLNRL
+243 ANLNKL
-250 INKLW
+250 INQLW

-264 QGKPIIYG
+264 KNKPIIYG
-272 SADEN
+272 SNKSD
-277 GKGKNDVIS
+277 DIS
-286 GTKIIRKILG
+286 GTVTLTDVNIDQELVAPSKMGQPGVIKKHIL
-296 KEVTIDIS
+296 S
-304 NPKVEKGS
+304 P
-312 LNLLGLS
+312 
-319 INGSD
+319 
-324 IIGGTS
+324 
-330 SASNFAKL
+330 
-338 DNPLSEY
+338 Y
-345 VKNGIAYVTGDGDD
+345 VKNGIAYVAGDGDD

-371 GGDGNDIL
+371 GGDGNDTL

-400 YATDSASSSSS
+400 YTTDSASSSSS

-446 NGAGND
+446 NSSGND

-460 DILNGGEGYDKYY
+460 DILNGGKGYDKYY
-473 IGDKDVIIDSD
+473 IGDNDVIIDSD
-484 GVGEIHCLRKD
+484 GVGEIHFLRKD

-528 TRLYALHFDFGN
+528 TRLYDLHFDFGN
-540 GNPNGETNKL
+540 DNPNGETDKL

-594 TAFKPYVSTFYWNG
+594 TAFKPYVSKFYWNG

-640 NIGLTDVEVYDGTHS
+640 NIGLTDVEVYDGMHS

-679 GRGADMDSGSGNS
+679 GQGTDMDSGSGNSSGNS

-747 SADGHRGALFDHDGD
+747 SADDHRGALFDHDGD

-918 INLPGVGNVRDLRE
+918 INLQGVGNVRDLRE

-961 ELIEAWAKTGKGYQ
+961 ELIEAWAKTGRGYQ

-987 SLPTGGSEGHSDS
+987 SLPMGGSEGHSDS

-1090 APYFEHLTA
+1090 APYFERLTA
-1099 VSQGTTPKTAEKLI
+1099 TSQGMTPKTAEKLI

-1150 LQRYTAYAKAQG
+1150 LQRYTAYAKEQG

-1182 FRFGSKGT
+1182 FRFGSEGT
-1190 DAADVFISHDES
+1190 DVADVFISHDES

-1214 IGGKGN
+1214 ISGKGN
-1220 DVLNGSYGAD
+1220 DVLDGSYGAD

-1240 DVISEYDT
+1240 DVITEYDT

-1255 TLRFTDVNYN
+1255 TLRFTDVNYSDVRFRREN
-1265 DVRFRRENDDLIL
+1265 DDLIMFGYHGNDQITIRNFYYDDYYQIENFQFADRTLSLEDMRREGINFVGTEGDDELTDAHDENEVSFFTGGKGNDVLDGSYGADTYIFAKGHGQDVITEYDTYQSGKQDTLRFTDVNYADVRFRRENDDLIL

-1304 FADRTLSLEDMRRE
+1304 FADRTLSL
-1318 GINFVGTEGEDE
+1318 
-1330 LTDAHDVNEVSFF
+1330 
-1343 TGGKGND
+1343 
-1350 VLDGSYGADTYIF
+1350 
-1363 TKGHGQDV
+1363 
-1371 ISEYDTYQ
+1371 
-1379 SGKQDTLRFT
+1379 
-1389 DVNYNDVRFRREN
+1389 
-1402 DDLILFGYHGND
+1402 
-1414 RITIRNF
+1414 
-1421 YYDDY
+1421 
-1426 YQIENFQ
+1426 
-1433 FADRTL
+1433 
-1439 SLAELKTIGMPL
+1439 AELKTIGMPL
-1451 MGTYGDDE
+1451 MGTDGDDE

-1482 GDDTLIGGKGNDLL
+1482 GDDTLIGGKGNDVL

-1536 RPDELWFSREGDDL
+1536 RPDELWFSRQGDDL

-1597 AGFERE
+1597 AGFERQH
-1603 RSGDITRMPSNEV
+1603 SGDITRMASNEV

>member
-1 MALPTVERITNEYL
+1 MSLPTIESITNRYL
-15 YKNDQVIDN
+15 YKQDEIVDN
-24 RLNEN
+24 RLNEK
-29 LISQKG
+29 IIDGKSAK
-35 TTISVDKKE
+35 TIPVDKSE
-44 FMKGPGRFVNASD
+44 FMKGPGRFITAAD
-57 FSIVSAFFTQKNDIV
+57 FSLISKFFIMEGASGITEP
-72 AMNREEAI
+72 REEAFFA
-80 LSNLAEGEYS
+80 NLGEGRYTKAEIFER
-90 KQEILKILGYID
+90 LGYTQ
-102 SNGKGIN
+102 NGKAVN
-109 GMFAGANKT
+109 GMYAGAKQT

-133 YVWNSTSYKISDTA
+133 YIWNSTSFKISDNA
-147 RFIINKNG
+147 VFVVDKNG
-155 ERRIEGFGIEPGR
+155 NRTIENFGIEPA
-168 VDKSGEMIDDFD
+168 KGEDFD
-180 FVGGGWSNLVNPGL
+180 FKGGFFSNLVNPIL
-194 ETVIDPSGIGKTVT
+194 EAMIDPSGIGKKVN
-208 ITFTGKIDTYTLT
+208 IKFTGKIETNTLT
-221 STAFEKEK
+221 REKFFAEK
-229 DKKSYRSLFNGASN
+229 SKKSAFSPVNALKVNAN
-243 YIHLNRL
+243 LNKL
-250 INKLW
+250 INQLW

-264 QGKPIIYG
+264 KNKPIIYG
-272 SADEN
+272 SNKSDN
-277 GKGKNDVIS
+277 IS
-286 GTKIIRKILG
+286 GTVTLTGVNIDQELVAPSKMGQPGVTKKHIL
-296 KEVTIDIS
+296 S
-304 NPKVEKGS
+304 P
-312 LNLLGLS
+312 
-319 INGSD
+319 
-324 IIGGTS
+324 
-330 SASNFAKL
+330 
-338 DNPLSEY
+338 Y
-345 VKNGIAYVTGDGDD
+345 VKNGIAYVAGDGDD

-388 YGGRGNDVLYGD
+388 YGGKGNDVLYGD

-446 NGAGND
+446 NSSGND

-460 DILNGGEGYDKYY
+460 DILNGGKGYDTYY
-473 IGDKDVIIDSD
+473 IGDNDVIIDSD
-484 GVGEIHCLRKD
+484 GVGEIHFLRKD

-528 TRLYALHFDFGN
+528 TLLYDLHFDFGN
-540 GNPNGETNKL
+540 GNPNGGTNKL

-581 EQPRMVDVKRIDK
+581 EQPRMVDVKRIGK
-594 TAFKPYVSTFYWNG
+594 TAFKPYVSKSYWNG
-608 LQSRV
+608 GLQSHV

-640 NIGLTDVEVYDGTHS
+640 NIGLTDVEVYDGMYS
-655 RIYRNQARQNSGG
+655 RIYLNQARQNSGG

-673 HQAGVR
+673 HQADVR
-679 GRGADMDSGSGNS
+679 GQGADMDSGSGNS

-702 NRNHGGNPD
+702 NHNHGGNPD

-747 SADGHRGALFDHDGD
+747 SADDHRGALFDHDGD
-762 GIRTATGWLKSDDGF
+762 GIRTATGWLKADDGF

-871 GNHLTHL
+871 SNHLTHL

-918 INLPGVGNVRDLRE
+918 INLQGVGNVRDLRE

-987 SLPTGGSEGHSDS
+987 SLPTGGSEDHSDS

-1099 VSQGTTPKTAEKLI
+1099 VSQGPTPKTAEKLT

-1150 LQRYTAYAKAQG
+1150 LQRYTAYAKEQG

-1182 FRFGSKGT
+1182 FRFGSEGT

-1220 DVLNGSYGAD
+1220 DVLDGSYGAD

-1265 DVRFRRENDDLIL
+1265 DVRFRRENNDLIM

-1283 DDRITIRNFYNNDY
+1283 NDRITIRNFYYNDY

-1318 GINFVGTEGEDE
+1318 GISFVGTEGDDK
-1330 LTDAHDVNEVSFF
+1330 LTDAHDKNEVSFF

-1363 TKGHGQDV
+1363 AKGHGQDV

-1402 DDLILFGYHGND
+1402 NDLILFGYHGND

-1421 YYDDY
+1421 YNNDY

-1439 SLAELKTIGMPL
+1439 SLDELKTIGIPL
-1451 MGTYGDDE
+1451 MGTDGDDE

-1482 GDDTLIGGKGNDLL
+1482 GDDTLIGGKGNDVLN
-1496 DGSYGADTYIFAKG
+1496 GSYGADTYIFAKG

-1536 RPDELWFSREGDDL
+1536 RPDELWFSRQGDDL

-1597 AGFERE
+1597 AGFERQH
-1603 RSGDITRMPSNEV
+1603 SGDITRMPSNEV

>member
-1 MALPTVERITNEYL
+1 MSLPTIESITNRYL
-15 YKNDQVIDN
+15 YKQDEIVDN
-24 RLNEN
+24 RLDER
-29 LISQKG
+29 IIDEERTKP
-35 TTISVDKKE
+35 ISVDKSE
-44 FMKGPGRFVNASD
+44 FMKGPGRFITAAD
-57 FSIVSAFFTQKNDIV
+57 FSLISKFFIMEGASGITEP
-72 AMNREEAI
+72 REEAFFA
-80 LSNLAEGEYS
+80 NLGEGRYTKAEIFER
-90 KQEILKILGYID
+90 LGYTQ
-102 SNGKGIN
+102 NGKAVN
-109 GMFAGANKT
+109 GMYAGAKQT
-118 LGFYDDGKDDLLERA
+118 LGFYDDGKDNLLERA
-133 YVWNSTSYKISDTA
+133 YIWNSTSFKISDNA
-147 RFIINKNG
+147 VFVVDKNG
-155 ERRIEGFGIEPGR
+155 NRTIENFGIEPAK
-168 VDKSGEMIDDFD
+168 DEDFD
-180 FVGGGWSNLVNPGL
+180 FKGGFFSNLVNPIL
-194 ETVIDPSGIGKTVT
+194 EAMIDPSGIGKKVS
-208 ITFTGKIDTYTLT
+208 IKFTGKIETNTLT
-221 STAFEKEK
+221 REKFFAEK
-229 DKKSYRSLFNGASN
+229 SKKSAFSLVNALEVN
-243 YIHLNRL
+243 ANLNKL
-250 INKLW
+250 INQLW

-264 QGKPIIYG
+264 KNKPIIYG
-272 SADEN
+272 SNKSD
-277 GKGKNDVIS
+277 DIS
-286 GTKIIRKILG
+286 GTVTLTGVNIDQELVAPSKMGVPGAIKKHIL
-296 KEVTIDIS
+296 S
-304 NPKVEKGS
+304 P
-312 LNLLGLS
+312 
-319 INGSD
+319 
-324 IIGGTS
+324 
-330 SASNFAKL
+330 
-338 DNPLSEY
+338 Y
-345 VKNGIAYVTGDGDD
+345 VKNGIVYVAGGGDD

-434 SSSAS
+434 SSSSAS

-446 NGAGND
+446 NSSGND

-484 GVGEIHCLRKD
+484 GLGEIHFLNKVYQVRPEAESFSKHIITGYDEERKRLPTSFV
-495 YQMKTAEDLK
+495 Y
-505 KENERGIHI
+505 KEN
-514 PRFNPQGLPPGQVF
+514 
-528 TRLYALHFDFGN
+528 D
-540 GNPNGETNKL
+540 
-550 FGFLEKVD
+550 
-558 DGNGSALFTLKD
+558 
-570 SAEKVIYYFDV
+570 KVIYRFEAEGASFV
-581 EQPRMVDVKRIDK
+581 SAKSLGK
-594 TAFKPYVSTFYWNG
+594 TAYE
-608 LQSRV
+608 LQSHYLWHEDRNEEV
-613 MTAKRLTI
+613 VWTAKRLMI
-621 TEADT
+621 TEVET
-626 GHKVVIN
+626 GHQAVIN
-633 NFINGML
+633 NFVNGML
-640 NIGLTDVEVYDGTHS
+640 GIQLETQQPYPSDPYYINIPGQSE
-655 RIYRNQARQNSGG
+655 RIMF
-668 GWGGN
+668 WGGN
-673 HQAGVR
+673 KHR
-679 GRGADMDSGSGNS
+679 YLRDDGRDLNS
-692 SGSDNSTGTG
+692 PGDKN
-702 NRNHGGNPD
+702 NDYHGGNGND
-711 RSSPNPNRPSP
+711 GHHDNPNEGQTPDDNQPSP
-722 NQGGRHYEVYDPLVL
+722 NKGGRGYEVYDPLAL

-943 LSRYRNVTTKA
+943 LRRYRNVTTKA

-1099 VSQGTTPKTAEKLI
+1099 VSQGMTPKTAEKLT

-1150 LQRYTAYAKAQG
+1150 LQRYTAYAKEQG
-1162 IYAAWQRDNQ
+1162 IYADWQRDNQ

-1182 FRFGSKGT
+1182 FRFGSEGT

-1202 STVKGEDGDDTF
+1202 STMKGEDGDDTF
-1214 IGGKGN
+1214 ISGKGN
-1220 DVLNGSYGAD
+1220 DVLDGSYGAD

-1265 DVRFRRENDDLIL
+1265 DVRFRRENNDLIL

-1283 DDRITIRNFYNNDY
+1283 NDRITIQNFYNNDY
-1297 YQIENFQ
+1297 YQIGNFQ

-1318 GINFVGTEGEDE
+1318 GINFVGTEGDDE
-1330 LTDAHDVNEVSFF
+1330 LTDAHDENEVSFF
-1343 TGGKGND
+1343 TGGKD
-1350 VLDGSYGADTYIF
+1350 V
-1363 TKGHGQDV
+1363 
-1371 ISEYDTYQ
+1371 
-1379 SGKQDTLRFT
+1379 
-1389 DVNYNDVRFRREN
+1389 
-1402 DDLILFGYHGND
+1402 
-1414 RITIRNF
+1414 
-1421 YYDDY
+1421 
-1426 YQIENFQ
+1426 
-1433 FADRTL
+1433 
-1439 SLAELKTIGMPL
+1439 
-1451 MGTYGDDE
+1451 
-1459 IQDWDS
+1459 
-1465 NAVIH
+1465 
-1470 GGDGNDRIYAHD
+1470 
-1482 GDDTLIGGKGNDLL
+1482 L

-1510 HGQDVISEYDTYQ
+1510 HGQDVITEYDTYQ

-1536 RPDELWFSREGDDL
+1536 RPDELWFSRQGDDL
-1550 TIKEWHGE
+1550 TIKEWHGK

-1603 RSGDITRMPSNEV
+1603 HSGDITRMPSNEV